1 MTQQPLKKA
10 STRTRGRKQLDLGV
24 LNEFVGYKI
33 RKAQVLVYA
42 DFMIGQPQPALTPGL
57 FGLLVLIE
65 ANPTVTQQDLCEAIN
80 VDKSTLVVTLHRLAD
95 RGLIRRVRST
105 EDRRQNVLK
114 LTAKGM
120 TKYKAMLEH
129 IHKHEKRITAG
140 LSEKECEQLVALLA
154 RVGQHA

>member
-1 MTQQPLKKA
+1 MTKPPLKKA
-10 STRTRGRKQLDLGV
+10 STRTRARKQLDPGV

-42 DFMIGQPQPALTPGL
+42 DFMIGQAPPLLTPSL

-65 ANPTVTQQDLCEAIN
+65 TNPAVTQQDLCEAIN

-114 LTAKGM
+114 LTAKGSA
-120 TKYKAMLEH
+120 KYKAMLEH
-129 IHKHEKRITAG
+129 IRKHEKRITAG

-154 RVGQHA
+154 RVGQQA